1 MKRFLAFLVLLAMV
15 SCAVP
20 QAPPKA
26 APEPTAQPVQEVP
39 PAEEA
44 IADEPEP
51 SSPPEDDLAERLAQE
66 QAEKIAEQLETPPKL
81 EPRQRTTI
89 GQQMW
94 DIYSGIDSY
103 QFKALTGA
111 WFVRGEKVK
120 YIPYKAIRLRDITIQ
135 GKLYRDAYADEI
147 IFDRND
153 MTATAYCTGHDENI
167 RQPCANLDI
176 TDKPF
181 LLPYEPNMIKL
192 PDNWLKEY
200 KDKQPTLEEYEKYY
214 VKNVLTTKAVYSDGV
229 ELYFFPK
236 AGIPLQVV
244 EGPLRKTVY
253 DDIVVNQVR
262 PEDVI
267 HRSRSE
273 IPEGELYFRQ
283 KY

>member
-1 MKRFLAFLVLLAMV
+1 MRKFLAFLVLLAMI
-15 SCAVP
+15 SCTVP
-20 QAPPKA
+20 QAPPEA
-26 APEPTAQPVQEVP
+26 APEPIAQPIEEAQEAPEELVAEEPPRAP
-39 PAEEA
+39 PA
-44 IADEPEP
+44 DG
-51 SSPPEDDLAERLAQE
+51 LAERLAQE
-66 QAEKIAEQLETPPKL
+66 QAEKIAKQLETVTKV

-94 DIYSGIDSY
+94 DVYSGIDSY

-120 YIPYKAIRLRDITIQ
+120 FIPYNAIRLRDITIH

-147 IFDRND
+147 IFDREEKI
-153 MTATAYCTGHDENI
+153 ATGYCTGNDENI

-181 LLPYEPNMIKL
+181 PLPYEPNMIKL
-192 PDNWLKEY
+192 PDDWLKEY
-200 KDKQPTLEEYEKYY
+200 RERQPTLEEYEKYY

-244 EGPLRKTVY
+244 EGPLKKTVY
-253 DDIVVNQVR
+253 DDIVINQVR

-273 IPEGELYFRQ
+273 IPEGEIYYRP